1 MRKISV
7 LLFLCVVALS
17 LAGCGGIG
25 SSSGTAELSFEGKK
39 YLFKKVEFAVEV
51 NPDMMR
57 NTIRTIEKGKP
68 QPIRFSLRTEMW
80 SKLWDGKA
88 FVIAWWRDGDNPMEL
103 LKGFVG
109 QELTNDQYQADNIYV
124 NFLLDGKSIEVDS
137 NYRSWIIIE
146 NVEEETVSGK
156 FGGTFKVQDGK
167 TFKTIGATTIE
178 EGSFSAPLKINFKEK

>member
-1 MRKISV
+1 MAFG
-7 LLFLCVVALS
+7 LL
-17 LAGCGGIG
+17 GCGRND
-25 SSSGTAELSFEGKK
+25 SNSGTAELSFEGKK

-51 NPDMMR
+51 NPDMTR

-137 NYRSWIIIE
+137 DYRSWIIIE

-178 EGSFSAPLKINFKEK
+178 EGSFSALLKKNFKEK